1 MQSVV
6 TGKLLVSKATESV
19 NSFMKIFSCEQ
30 SLRLH
35 FTSAWLN
42 RYRAGSIMQESHG
55 SVKIFAIHT
64 GEEPARCW

>member
-35 FTSAWLN
+35 LASA
-42 RYRAGSIMQESHG
+42 
-55 SVKIFAIHT
+55 
-64 GEEPARCW
+64 